1 MSEAVS
7 GTTSAPEPWALALLR
22 RSVLKQRKYA
32 EIAAALG
39 PTEGLR
45 CLDLGSDNGVVSL
58 LLRGQGGSWASG
70 DLTPETVEAI
80 RSLVETD
87 VHLVSG
93 DRLPFT
99 NAEFDLVVVADM
111 IEHIEDE
118 GPFVAEL
125 ARVLKPGGRLIVN
138 TPHARDTWLRGLR
151 LRLGQTDEKH
161 GHVRAGYTRESL
173 GSLLGPAFDPGETK
187 TYTKA
192 FSETVDTL
200 MQWALERLGKKG
212 SKKGVVVTGS
222 DLHRHAKLFTAYR
235 LVFPLVWG
243 FSRLDSLL
251 PSNDGYRLLM
261 VATKRSS

>member
-1 MSEAVS
+1 MS
-7 GTTSAPEPWALALLR
+7 EPWALRLYRKSPLKRDKVEALL
-22 RSVLKQRKYA
+22 SVL
-32 EIAAALG
+32 G
-39 PTEGLR
+39 NVEGKR

-93 DRLPFT
+93 DALPFV
-99 NAEFDLVVVADM
+99 NGEFDVVVVADM

-138 TPHARDTWLRGLR
+138 TPHARDTWLRRLR

-161 GHVRAGYTRESL
+161 GHVRAGYTRASL
-173 GSLLGPAFDPGETK
+173 GTLLRPAFDPGETE

-200 MQWALERLGKKG
+200 MQWGLERLGKKG

-235 LVFPLVWG
+235 LAFPLVWG

-251 PSNDGYRLLM
+251 PWSDGYRLLM